1 MKTYVNW
8 RRIVKELSTNKAA
21 SVNIPVKLLKDKE
34 FVFLHLVNCVN
45 DTIINCEFPEISNTV
60 PVYEKKDPADEE
72 NYRSVGI
79 SHLLLRVSE
88 RVLHVQLNK
97 YIYKSV
103 HLQQSFNLTWTF

>member
-21 SVNIPVKLLKDKE
+21 SVNIPVKLLKD
-34 FVFLHLVNCVN
+34 
-45 DTIINCEFPEISNTV
+45 NCEFPGISNTV

-79 SHLLLRVSE
+79 SHLLLRVYE

-97 YIYKSV
+97 YMYKSV
-103 HLQQSFNLTWTF
+103 HLQQPFNLTWTF